1 MNLFPAKTEHQLPD
15 EIKKRLTGGLL
26 ISLLVHAF
34 ILSLQF
40 GLPGVGL
47 PGLEV
52 PWEKRRAET
61 PPLSIQIADVAPAPL
76 APAPVAAPSDMSSAD
91 SVTAANVKTE
101 NASSVPSTVPPLTA
115 TPPASAVPAIPLVQ
129 KSSSTQGLQLL
140 AAPVATVSVPAPEK
154 KTRSKTAKAKKSV
167 TRIPVAMAQASRPPR
182 VVAVDVPDIITQNNF
197 RNDTFSVAVRD
208 PEESKKELTQNEEQ
222 KMFPDPVSQTVD
234 ESAELP
240 PAVISRFEPDVQQR
254 ERREEKILQATKEL
268 LQEKIP
274 LPASAQQSVKLL
286 EESSRKQVAEAVRA
300 EANAALALKQQQ
312 EAEQQQQR
320 ILQEVSKANA
330 STLAATE
337 QQRID
342 NMKLVDDSLK
352 QQMQLEIAM
361 REQQR
366 KERQAAMLT
375 ARQQAEEREEELKRQ
390 QEEALRRQQQMEM
403 QIAQAKNEALQERQK
418 IEKIEAQQAQQQ
430 MLQQAQEAQQKV
442 QQERL
447 EKQRAE
453 AARQQAE
460 QALTQQR
467 EREQAAIAA
476 AKSASTSKSVNPSV
490 NTNDYPLSAGKVDG
504 SSNAGKASTAGNTS
518 AAGAAAATGNAS
530 ATGSVDKTAAF
541 VLPQSLLSSDLANR
555 SREQARGLDL
565 LRGTPPLPRADTE
578 ERPRRRSV
586 LGSAEKDIQLR
597 MYIDSWK
604 QKIERNGNL
613 NFSQTS
619 RDKAR
624 GDPVV
629 TVAIRSDGSVEG
641 VTIHRSSGRADLDQ
655 AVRNIVRIN
664 ARYAAFP
671 PNIAA
676 QYDVIEVRRVW
687 NFDDG
692 LRILEELR

>member
-52 PWEKRRAET
+52 PWDKRRAET
-61 PPLSIQIADVAPAPL
+61 PELSVQIADVVPA
-76 APAPVAAPSDMSSAD
+76 AATTASPAGVTSSDPVASANLKAETNTV
-91 SVTAANVKTE
+91 S
-101 NASSVPSTVPPLTA
+101 PSTEPAVSATPLA
-115 TPPASAVPAIPLVQ
+115 TPPAPATTDAP
-129 KSSSTQGLQLL
+129 KSTAPRGIQLL
-140 AAPVATVSVPAPEK
+140 APSIAVASVAAPEK
-154 KTRSKTAKAKKSV
+154 KTRTKAAKAKKSA
-167 TRIPVAMAQASRPPR
+167 TRTPVAMSRPPR
-182 VVAVDVPDIITQNNF
+182 VVALDVPDIITQNNF

-222 KMFPDPVSQTVD
+222 KMFPDPVSQSVEEPTD
-234 ESAELP
+234 LP
-240 PAVISRFEPDVQQR
+240 PVAVSRFEPDAQQR
-254 ERREEKILQATKEL
+254 ERREQKILQATKEL
-268 LQEKIP
+268 LQEKIAA
-274 LPASAQQSVKLL
+274 PASTQQSVKQM
-286 EESSRKQVAEAVRA
+286 EDASRKQIAEAVRK
-300 EANAALALKQQQ
+300 EADAALALKQQEAQ
-312 EAEQQQQR
+312 QQHEAEQQQQR
-320 ILQEVSKANA
+320 ILQEASKANA
-330 STLAATE
+330 SALAATAL
-337 QQRID
+337 QRID

-352 QQMQLEIAM
+352 QQMQAELVQ

-366 KERQAAMLT
+366 KERQTAMLT

-390 QEEALRRQQQMEM
+390 REEALRKQQQMEM
-403 QIAQAKNEALQERQK
+403 QIAQAKNEELVERQK
-418 IEKIEAQQAQQQ
+418 MEKLAEQRVQQQ
-430 MLQQAQEAQQKV
+430 VQQQAQEAQQKA

-453 AARQQAE
+453 SARQQAE
-460 QALTQQR
+460 QALAQQR

-476 AKSASTSKSVNPSV
+476 AKAAG
-490 NTNDYPLSAGKVDG
+490 TNKLANANDHPLT
-504 SSNAGKASTAGNTS
+504 AGKADGNSAIGKTSVSGSHSNSAGSTASN
-518 AAGAAAATGNAS
+518 AAGSG
-530 ATGSVDKTAAF
+530 DKTAAF

-555 SREQARGLDL
+555 SREQARGLEL

-629 TVAIRSDGSVEG
+629 TVAIRSDGSVEEI
-641 VTIHRSSGRADLDQ
+641 TIHRSSGRADLDQ

-664 ARYAAFP
+664 AKYAAFP

>member
-15 EIKKRLTGGLL
+15 EIKKRLTGGLM

-52 PWEKRRAET
+52 PWDKRRAET
-61 PPLSIQIADVAPAPL
+61 PELSVQIADVVPAAATTASPAGVTSSDPVASATLKAETNTVSPSTEPAVSAAPL
-76 APAPVAAPSDMSSAD
+76 ASPPAPAMAGAPKS
-91 SVTAANVKTE
+91 
-101 NASSVPSTVPPLTA
+101 TA
-115 TPPASAVPAIPLVQ
+115 T
-129 KSSSTQGLQLL
+129 QGIQLL
-140 AAPVATVSVPAPEK
+140 APSIAVASVAAPEK
-154 KTRSKTAKAKKSV
+154 KTRTKAAKAKKSV
-167 TRIPVAMAQASRPPR
+167 TRIPVAMSRPPR

-222 KMFPDPVSQTVD
+222 RMFPDPVSQSVEELTD
-234 ESAELP
+234 LP
-240 PAVISRFEPDVQQR
+240 PVAVSRFEPDAQQR
-254 ERREEKILQATKEL
+254 ERREQKILQATKEL
-268 LQEKIP
+268 LQEKIAA
-274 LPASAQQSVKLL
+274 PASTQQSVKQM
-286 EESSRKQVAEAVRA
+286 EDASRKQIAEAVRK
-300 EANAALALKQQQ
+300 EADAALALKQQEAQ
-312 EAEQQQQR
+312 QQHEAEQQQQR
-320 ILQEVSKANA
+320 ILQEASKANA
-330 STLAATE
+330 SALAATAS
-337 QQRID
+337 QRID

-352 QQMQLEIAM
+352 QQMQAELVQ

-366 KERQAAMLT
+366 KERQTAMFT

-390 QEEALRRQQQMEM
+390 REEALRKQQQMEM
-403 QIAQAKNEALQERQK
+403 QIAQAKNEELLERQK
-418 IEKIEAQQAQQQ
+418 MEKLAEQRAQQQ
-430 MLQQAQEAQQKV
+430 VQEAQQKA

-453 AARQQAE
+453 SARQQAE
-460 QALTQQR
+460 QALAQQR

-476 AKSASTSKSVNPSV
+476 AKAAG
-490 NTNDYPLSAGKVDG
+490 TNKLANANDHPLT
-504 SSNAGKASTAGNTS
+504 AGKADGNSAVGKTSVSGSHSNSAGSTASN
-518 AAGAAAATGNAS
+518 AAGSG
-530 ATGSVDKTAAF
+530 DKTAAF

-565 LRGTPPLPRADTE
+565 LRGAPPLPRADTE

-629 TVAIRSDGSVEG
+629 TVAIRSDGSVEEI
-641 VTIHRSSGRADLDQ
+641 TIHRSSGRADLDQ

-664 ARYAAFP
+664 AKYAAFP

>member
-52 PWEKRRAET
+52 PWDKRRAET
-61 PPLSIQIADVAPAPL
+61 PELSVQIADVVPAAATTAASADVTRSDPVAGANLKAETNTVSPSKESIVSAAPL
-76 APAPVAAPSDMSSAD
+76 A
-91 SVTAANVKTE
+91 
-101 NASSVPSTVPPLTA
+101 
-115 TPPASAVPAIPLVQ
+115 
-129 KSSSTQGLQLL
+129 
-140 AAPVATVSVPAPEK
+140 SVPAPVIADAPKSTTARGIQLLAPRVAVVSVPVPEK
-154 KTRSKTAKAKKSV
+154 KTHTKAAKAKKSV
-167 TRIPVAMAQASRPPR
+167 TRIPVAMPRPPG

-197 RNDTFSVAVRD
+197 RTDTFSVAVRD
-208 PEESKKELTQNEEQ
+208 PEENKKELTQNVEQ
-222 KMFPDPVSQTVD
+222 RMFPDPVSQSD
-234 ESAELP
+234 EASADLP
-240 PAVISRFEPDVQQR
+240 PVAVSRFEPDAQQR
-254 ERREEKILQATKEL
+254 ERREEKILQATREL
-268 LQEKIP
+268 LQEKIAA
-274 LPASAQQSVKLL
+274 PASTQQSVKQM
-286 EESSRKQVAEAVRA
+286 EEASRKQLAEAVRA
-300 EANAALALKQQQ
+300 EADAALALRQQQ
-312 EAEQQQQR
+312 EAERQQQR
-320 ILQEVSKANA
+320 ILQEASKANA
-330 STLAATE
+330 SVLAATAL
-337 QQRID
+337 QGID
-342 NMKLVDDSLK
+342 KMKLVDDSLK
-352 QQMQLEIAM
+352 QQMQAELAQ

-366 KERQAAMLT
+366 KERQTAMLT

-390 QEEALRRQQQMEM
+390 REEALRKQQQMEM
-403 QIAQAKNEALQERQK
+403 QIAQAKNEELQERQK
-418 IEKIEAQQAQQQ
+418 MEKLAEQRAQ
-430 MLQQAQEAQQKV
+430 QQAQEALQKG

-447 EKQRAE
+447 EMQRAE
-453 AARQQAE
+453 NARQQAQQTE
-460 QALTQQR
+460 QALAQQ
-467 EREQAAIAA
+467 REQAAIAV
-476 AKSASTSKSVNPSV
+476 AKAGGTNKLASA
-490 NTNDYPLSAGKVDG
+490 NDHPMSAGKADG
-504 SSNAGKASTAGNTS
+504 NSAVGKSNMSGSHSNSAGSAASNAV
-518 AAGAAAATGNAS
+518 
-530 ATGSVDKTAAF
+530 GSGDKTAAF

-629 TVAIRSDGSVEG
+629 TVAIRSDGSVEEI
-641 VTIHRSSGRADLDQ
+641 TIHRSSGRADLDQ

-664 ARYAAFP
+664 AKYAAFP

>member
-52 PWEKRRAET
+52 PWDKRRAET
-61 PPLSIQIADVAPAPL
+61 PELSAQIADVVSAAATTASPAGVTSSDPVASANLKAETNTVSPSKESAVSAAPL
-76 APAPVAAPSDMSSAD
+76 ASPPAPAMTDAPKS
-91 SVTAANVKTE
+91 
-101 NASSVPSTVPPLTA
+101 TA
-115 TPPASAVPAIPLVQ
+115 T
-129 KSSSTQGLQLL
+129 QGIQLL
-140 AAPVATVSVPAPEK
+140 APSIAVVSVAAPEK
-154 KTRSKTAKAKKSV
+154 KTRTKTAKAKKSV
-167 TRIPVAMAQASRPPR
+167 TRIPVAMSRPPR

-222 KMFPDPVSQTVD
+222 KMFPDPVSQSVEELTD
-234 ESAELP
+234 LP
-240 PAVISRFEPDVQQR
+240 PVAVSRFEPDAQQR
-254 ERREEKILQATKEL
+254 ERREQKILQATKEL
-268 LQEKIP
+268 LQEKIAA
-274 LPASAQQSVKLL
+274 PASTQQSVKQM
-286 EESSRKQVAEAVRA
+286 EDASRKQIAEAVRK
-300 EANAALALKQQQ
+300 EADAVLALKQQEAQ
-312 EAEQQQQR
+312 QQHEAEQQQQR
-320 ILQEVSKANA
+320 ILQEASKANA
-330 STLAATE
+330 SALAATAL
-337 QQRID
+337 QRID

-352 QQMQLEIAM
+352 QQMQAELVQ

-366 KERQAAMLT
+366 KERQTAMLT
-375 ARQQAEEREEELKRQ
+375 ARQQADEREEELKRQ
-390 QEEALRRQQQMEM
+390 REEALRKQQQMEM
-403 QIAQAKNEALQERQK
+403 QIAQAKNEELLERQK
-418 IEKIEAQQAQQQ
+418 MEKLAEQRAQQQ
-430 MLQQAQEAQQKV
+430 VQQQVQEAQQKA

-453 AARQQAE
+453 SARQQAE
-460 QALTQQR
+460 ALAQQR

-476 AKSASTSKSVNPSV
+476 AKSAG
-490 NTNDYPLSAGKVDG
+490 TNKLANANDHPLT
-504 SSNAGKASTAGNTS
+504 AGKADGNSAVGKTSVSGSHSNSAGSTAS
-518 AAGAAAATGNAS
+518 NAV
-530 ATGSVDKTAAF
+530 GSGDKTAAF

-629 TVAIRSDGSVEG
+629 TVAIRSDGSVEEI
-641 VTIHRSSGRADLDQ
+641 TIHRSSGRADLDQ

-664 ARYAAFP
+664 AKYAAFP

>member
-52 PWEKRRAET
+52 PWDKRRAET
-61 PPLSIQIADVAPAPL
+61 PELSVQIADVVPAAATTAASADVTRSDPVAGANLKAEANTVSPSKESIVSATPL
-76 APAPVAAPSDMSSAD
+76 ASAPAPVIADAP
-91 SVTAANVKTE
+91 K
-101 NASSVPSTVPPLTA
+101 ST
-115 TPPASAVPAIPLVQ
+115 TPRGI
-129 KSSSTQGLQLL
+129 QLL
-140 AAPVATVSVPAPEK
+140 APPVAVASVPAPEK
-154 KTRSKTAKAKKSV
+154 KTRTKAAKAKKSV
-167 TRIPVAMAQASRPPR
+167 TRIPVAMPRPPR

-197 RNDTFSVAVRD
+197 RTDTFSVAVRD
-208 PEESKKELTQNEEQ
+208 PEENKKELTQNVEQ
-222 KMFPDPVSQTVD
+222 RMFPDPVSQSD
-234 ESAELP
+234 EASADLP
-240 PAVISRFEPDVQQR
+240 PVAVNRFEPDAQQR

-268 LQEKIP
+268 LQEKNAA
-274 LPASAQQSVKLL
+274 PASTQQSVKQM
-286 EESSRKQVAEAVRA
+286 EEASRKQLAEAVRA
-300 EANAALALKQQQ
+300 EADAALALKQQQ

-320 ILQEVSKANA
+320 ILQEASKANA
-330 STLAATE
+330 SVLAATAL
-337 QQRID
+337 QGID
-342 NMKLVDDSLK
+342 KMKLVDDSLK
-352 QQMQLEIAM
+352 QQMQAEITQ

-366 KERQAAMLT
+366 KERQTAMLT

-390 QEEALRRQQQMEM
+390 REEAFRKQQQMEM
-403 QIAQAKNEALQERQK
+403 QIAQAKNEELQERQK
-418 IEKIEAQQAQQQ
+418 MEKLAEQRAQQQ
-430 MLQQAQEAQQKV
+430 AQQAQEAQQKE

-447 EKQRAE
+447 EKQRTE
-453 AARQQAE
+453 SARQQTE
-460 QALTQQR
+460 QVLAQQR
-467 EREQAAIAA
+467 EQVVIAA
-476 AKSASTSKSVNPSV
+476 AKAAGTNKLASA
-490 NTNDYPLSAGKVDG
+490 NDHQLT
-504 SSNAGKASTAGNTS
+504 AGKADGNSAVGKSNISGSQSNSAGSATS
-518 AAGAAAATGNAS
+518 NAAGSG
-530 ATGSVDKTAAF
+530 DKTAAF

-629 TVAIRSDGSVEG
+629 TVAIRSDGSVEEI
-641 VTIHRSSGRADLDQ
+641 TIHRSSGRADLDQ

-664 ARYAAFP
+664 AKYAAFP

>member
-1 MNLFPAKTEHQLPD
+1 MNLFPAKTEHPLPD

-76 APAPVAAPSDMSSAD
+76 AQAPVAAPSDMSSAEP
-91 SVTAANVKTE
+91 VTAVNVKTE
-101 NASSVPSTVPPLTA
+101 NVSSVPSPVPPLTA
-115 TPPASAVPAIPLVQ
+115 TPPASAVPAIPPEQ
-129 KSSSTQGLQLL
+129 KASTTQGLQLL

-154 KTRSKTAKAKKSV
+154 KTLSKTAKAKKSV
-167 TRIPVAMAQASRPPR
+167 TRIPVAVSQASRPPR

-208 PEESKKELTQNEEQ
+208 PEESKKELTQNVEQ
-222 KMFPDPVSQTVD
+222 RMFPDPVSQTVD
-234 ESAELP
+234 EPAELP
-240 PAVISRFEPDVQQR
+240 PAVISRFEPDVQQS

-300 EANAALALKQQQ
+300 DANAALALKQQQ

-320 ILQEVSKANA
+320 ILQEAGKANV
-330 STLAATE
+330 STLAAMA
-337 QQRID
+337 QQRSD
-342 NMKLVDDSLK
+342 NLKLVDDSLR
-352 QQMQLEIAM
+352 QQMQLEIAA

-366 KERQAAMLT
+366 KERQAAMLA

-390 QEEALRRQQQMEM
+390 QEEALRRQQMEM
-403 QIAQAKNEALQERQK
+403 QIAQARNEALQERQK
-418 IEKIEAQQAQQQ
+418 IEKMAEQQAQ
-430 MLQQAQEAQQKV
+430 QQAQEAQQKA

-453 AARQQAE
+453 DARQQAA
-460 QALTQQR
+460 QAQQR

-476 AKSASTSKSVNPSV
+476 AKAAGASKSV
-490 NTNDYPLSAGKVDG
+490 NTNDYPISAGKAVG
-504 SSNAGKASTAGNTS
+504 SSNAGKASTAGNS
-518 AAGAAAATGNAS
+518 SSAAAATGNAN
-530 ATGSVDKTAAF
+530 ATGSGDKTAAF

-565 LRGTPPLPRADTE
+565 LRGAPPLPRADTE

-597 MYIDSWK
+597 MYVDSWK

-629 TVAIRSDGSVEG
+629 TVAIRSDGSVEE
-641 VTIHRSSGRADLDQ
+641 VTIHRSSGRDDLDQ

-687 NFDDG
+687 NFDEG
-692 LRILEELR
+692 LRLLEELR

>member
-52 PWEKRRAET
+52 PWDKRRTET
-61 PPLSIQIADVAPAPL
+61 PELSVQIADVVPAAATTASPAGVTSFDPVASANLKAETNTVSPSKEPAVSAAPL
-76 APAPVAAPSDMSSAD
+76 AS
-91 SVTAANVKTE
+91 
-101 NASSVPSTVPPLTA
+101 
-115 TPPASAVPAIPLVQ
+115 PPALAMTDAP
-129 KSSSTQGLQLL
+129 KSTAKQGIQLL
-140 AAPVATVSVPAPEK
+140 APSIAVASVAAPEK
-154 KTRSKTAKAKKSV
+154 KTRTKAAKAKKSV
-167 TRIPVAMAQASRPPR
+167 TRIPVAMSRPPR

-197 RNDTFSVAVRD
+197 RSDTFSVAVRD

-222 KMFPDPVSQTVD
+222 RMFPDPVSQSVEELTD
-234 ESAELP
+234 LP
-240 PAVISRFEPDVQQR
+240 PVAVSRIEPDAQQR
-254 ERREEKILQATKEL
+254 ERREQKILQATKEL
-268 LQEKIP
+268 LQEKIAA
-274 LPASAQQSVKLL
+274 PASTQQSVKQM
-286 EESSRKQVAEAVRA
+286 EDASRKQIAEAVRK
-300 EANAALALKQQQ
+300 EADAALALKQQEAQ
-312 EAEQQQQR
+312 QQHEAEQQQQR
-320 ILQEVSKANA
+320 ILQEASKANA
-330 STLAATE
+330 SALAATAL
-337 QQRID
+337 QRID

-352 QQMQLEIAM
+352 QQMQAELVQH
-361 REQQR
+361 EQQR
-366 KERQAAMLT
+366 KERQTAMLT

-390 QEEALRRQQQMEM
+390 REEALRKQQQMEM
-403 QIAQAKNEALQERQK
+403 QIAQAKNEELLERQK
-418 IEKIEAQQAQQQ
+418 MEKLAEQRAQ
-430 MLQQAQEAQQKV
+430 QQAQEAQQKA

-453 AARQQAE
+453 SARQQTE
-460 QALTQQR
+460 QALAQQR

-476 AKSASTSKSVNPSV
+476 AKADG
-490 NTNDYPLSAGKVDG
+490 TNKLANANDHPLT
-504 SSNAGKASTAGNTS
+504 AGKADGNSAVGKTSASGSHSNSAGSTASN
-518 AAGAAAATGNAS
+518 AAGSG
-530 ATGSVDKTAAF
+530 DKTAAF

-629 TVAIRSDGSVEG
+629 TVAIRSDGSVEEI
-641 VTIHRSSGRADLDQ
+641 TIHRSSGRADLDQ

-664 ARYAAFP
+664 AKYAAFP

>member
-52 PWEKRRAET
+52 PWDKRRAET
-61 PPLSIQIADVAPAPL
+61 PELSVQIADVVPAAATTAASADVTRSDPVAGANLKAEMNTVSPSKESAVSAAPL
-76 APAPVAAPSDMSSAD
+76 ASAPAPVIADAPKS
-91 SVTAANVKTE
+91 
-101 NASSVPSTVPPLTA
+101 P
-115 TPPASAVPAIPLVQ
+115 TPRGI
-129 KSSSTQGLQLL
+129 QLL
-140 AAPVATVSVPAPEK
+140 APRVAVVSVPVPEK
-154 KTRSKTAKAKKSV
+154 KTHTKAAKAKKSV
-167 TRIPVAMAQASRPPR
+167 TRIPVAMPRPPR

-197 RNDTFSVAVRD
+197 RTDTFSVAVRD
-208 PEESKKELTQNEEQ
+208 PEENKKELTQNVEQ
-222 KMFPDPVSQTVD
+222 RMFPDPVSQSD
-234 ESAELP
+234 EASADLP
-240 PAVISRFEPDVQQR
+240 PVAVSRFEPDAQQR

-268 LQEKIP
+268 LQEKNAAP
-274 LPASAQQSVKLL
+274 VSTLQSVKQM
-286 EESSRKQVAEAVRA
+286 EEASRKQLAEAVRA
-300 EANAALALKQQQ
+300 EADAALALKQQQ
-312 EAEQQQQR
+312 EAERQQQR
-320 ILQEVSKANA
+320 ILQEASKANA
-330 STLAATE
+330 SVLAATAL
-337 QQRID
+337 QGID
-342 NMKLVDDSLK
+342 KMKLVDDSLK
-352 QQMQLEIAM
+352 QQMQAEITQ

-366 KERQAAMLT
+366 KERQTAMLT

-390 QEEALRRQQQMEM
+390 REEALRKQQQMDM
-403 QIAQAKNEALQERQK
+403 QIAQAKNEELQERQK
-418 IEKIEAQQAQQQ
+418 MEKLAEQRAQQQ
-430 MLQQAQEAQQKV
+430 AQQAQEAQQKE

-447 EKQRAE
+447 EKQRTE
-453 AARQQAE
+453 SARQQTE
-460 QALTQQR
+460 QVLAQQ
-467 EREQAAIAA
+467 REQAAIAA
-476 AKSASTSKSVNPSV
+476 AKAAGTNKLASANDHPLTAGKADGNSAVGK
-490 NTNDYPLSAGKVDG
+490 TNVSGSQNNSAG
-504 SSNAGKASTAGNTS
+504 SATSNAG
-518 AAGAAAATGNAS
+518 
-530 ATGSVDKTAAF
+530 GSGDKTAAF

-629 TVAIRSDGSVEG
+629 TVAIRSDGSVEEI
-641 VTIHRSSGRADLDQ
+641 TIHRSSGRADLDQ

-664 ARYAAFP
+664 AKYAAFP

>member
-52 PWEKRRAET
+52 PWDKRRAET
-61 PPLSIQIADVAPAPL
+61 PELSVQIADVVPAAATTASPAGVTSSDPVASANLKAETNTVSPSKEPAVSAAPL
-76 APAPVAAPSDMSSAD
+76 ASPPAPATTDAPKS
-91 SVTAANVKTE
+91 TAM
-101 NASSVPSTVPPLTA
+101 
-115 TPPASAVPAIPLVQ
+115 
-129 KSSSTQGLQLL
+129 QGIQLL
-140 AAPVATVSVPAPEK
+140 APSIAVASVAAPEK
-154 KTRSKTAKAKKSV
+154 KTRTKAAKAKKSV
-167 TRIPVAMAQASRPPR
+167 TRTPVAMSRPPR

-197 RNDTFSVAVRD
+197 RSDTFSVAVRD

-222 KMFPDPVSQTVD
+222 RMFPDPVSQSVEELTD
-234 ESAELP
+234 LP
-240 PAVISRFEPDVQQR
+240 PVAVSRFEPDAQQR
-254 ERREEKILQATKEL
+254 ERREQKILQATKEL
-268 LQEKIP
+268 LQEKIAA
-274 LPASAQQSVKLL
+274 PASTQQSVKQM
-286 EESSRKQVAEAVRA
+286 EDASRKQIAEAVRK
-300 EANAALALKQQQ
+300 EADAALALKQQEAQ
-312 EAEQQQQR
+312 QQHEAEQQQQR
-320 ILQEVSKANA
+320 ILQEASKANTSA
-330 STLAATE
+330 LAATAL
-337 QQRID
+337 QRID
-342 NMKLVDDSLK
+342 NIKLVDDSLK
-352 QQMQLEIAM
+352 QQMQAELVQ

-366 KERQAAMLT
+366 KERQTAMLT

-390 QEEALRRQQQMEM
+390 REEALRKQQQMEM
-403 QIAQAKNEALQERQK
+403 QIAQAKNEELLERQK
-418 IEKIEAQQAQQQ
+418 MEKLAEQRAQQQ
-430 MLQQAQEAQQKV
+430 VQQQAQEAQQKA

-453 AARQQAE
+453 SARQQTE
-460 QALTQQR
+460 QALAQQR

-476 AKSASTSKSVNPSV
+476 AKSAG
-490 NTNDYPLSAGKVDG
+490 TNKLANANDHPLT
-504 SSNAGKASTAGNTS
+504 AGKADGNSAVGKTSASGSHSNSAGSTASN
-518 AAGAAAATGNAS
+518 AAGSG
-530 ATGSVDKTAAF
+530 DKTAAF

-629 TVAIRSDGSVEG
+629 TVAIRSDGSVEEI
-641 VTIHRSSGRADLDQ
+641 TIHRSSGRADLDQ

-664 ARYAAFP
+664 AKYAAFP
-671 PNIAA
+671 SNIAA